1 LKASAIGWSR
11 NALGYSFDQP
21 TNSSD
26 SLIRWGKSPTNC
38 PLSLSLSL
46 SILFSSF
53 ARDFFYRRVCACVSD
68 VEKEEEEEEEG
79 EDCV

>member
-1 LKASAIGWSR
+1 MTLLLDGGKVLQI
-11 NALGYSFDQP
+11 ALS
-21 TNSSD
+21 
-26 SLIRWGKSPTNC
+26 
-38 PLSLSLSL
+38 LSLSLSL